1 MDRELLLLGLLLEGQ
16 MHGYQLNEY
25 LEHTMGFFTD
35 LKKPTAYYTLNRLE
49 KEGHVRHQTEREGK
63 RPERRV
69 YQLTEKGRAFFYELL
84 RSRLSEFS
92 RTYYDDDIAIAFM
105 DRLPAA
111 EVRQLLLEK
120 RDRAEG
126 ILDQLRRLPG
136 HDGSAR
142 HVMRHNIAHL
152 ETELAWLDGM
162 LEELGD
168 ARGVKEVAHHGQTT
182 SRRTGH

>member
-1 MDRELLLLGLLLEGQ
+1 MDRGLLLLGLLLEGQ

-25 LEHTMGFFTD
+25 LEHAMGFFTD
-35 LKKPTAYYTLNRLE
+35 LKKPTAYYALNRLE
-49 KEGHVRHQTEREGK
+49 REGHVRHETEREGK

-69 YQLTEKGRAFFYELL
+69 YQLTEKGRASFYELL

-92 RTYYDDDIAIAFM
+92 RTYYDDDIAVAFM

-120 RDRAEG
+120 RDKAEG
-126 ILDQLRRLPG
+126 ILDQLRHLPQ
-136 HDGSAR
+136 HAGSAR
-142 HVMRHNIAHL
+142 HVVRHNIAHL

-162 LEELGD
+162 LEEYGD
-168 ARGVKEVAHHGQTT
+168 ADA
-182 SRRTGH
+182 